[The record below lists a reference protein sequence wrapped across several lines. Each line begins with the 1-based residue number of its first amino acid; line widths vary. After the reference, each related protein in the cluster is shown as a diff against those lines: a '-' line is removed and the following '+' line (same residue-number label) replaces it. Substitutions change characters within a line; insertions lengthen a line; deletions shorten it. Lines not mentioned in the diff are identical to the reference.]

1 MARNASACLPQAK
14 GRNMKDCRILK
25 SINSGRGHI
34 SFHTPGHK
42 GGGALGAVLK
52 ICAEDVTELSY
63 TDDLSSPE
71 GPIAEAQADIAMICG
86 AKRAYIT
93 TDGSTSGVL
102 AMLYA
107 VSDCGGKIIVPRN
120 SHVSVWNACRLLG
133 IEPVIVQGGERDGVM
148 LPPDGDEVAE
158 LAAKDKDII
167 GMIAVSPDYY
177 GNIAPLEKYA
187 EAMHACGKVLI
198 ADGAH
203 GAHLTFEEN
212 RAGYAGIYADMW
224 VDGAHKTL
232 PSLTQGAAVFLNNLD
247 FEERLRQ
254 GLSIFRTTSPSFPIM
269 ASVEFGYKYLDAH
282 PEEIE
287 RVKLAVRQFREK
299 FPDFR
304 FYPSADW
311 TKLCLDCAA
320 FTADSRIVAAKLEK
334 SGIYAEFADGRY
346 VVFYLS
352 ASTSQ
357 GQLNALGKKLTR
369 IMQERGVRGTFVP
382 ARKLPVPPRTYSYL
396 YALSRPTEWVSPESA
411 VGRMAA
417 CNAGL
422 MPPCIPVVAAG
433 EIITEEAVRALKSAH
448 TFGLKE
454 GKIQVVKKN
463 EG

>member
-1 MARNASACLPQAK
+1 
-14 GRNMKDCRILK
+14 MKDCRILK
-25 SINSGRGHI
+25 SIKSGRGHI

-42 GGGALGAVLK
+42 GGGALGGVLK

-63 TDDLSSPE
+63 TDDLSSPY

-86 AKRAYIT
+86 AKRAFIT

-102 AMLYA
+102 SMLYA
-107 VSDCGGKIIVPRN
+107 VKDRGGKIIVPRN

-133 IEPVIVQGGERDGVM
+133 IEPVIVQGEERGGVL
-148 LPPDGDEVAE
+148 LPPDGDKVGE
-158 LAAKDKDII
+158 LAAKDGDII

-187 EAMHACGKVLI
+187 EAMHACGKVL
-198 ADGAH
+198 
-203 GAHLTFEEN
+203 L
-212 RAGYAGIYADMW
+212 
-224 VDGAHKTL
+224 VDGAHKSL
-232 PSLTQGAAVFLNNLD
+232 PALTQGAAVLINDLSL
-247 FEERLRQ
+247 EEGIRQ
-254 GLSIFRTTSPSFPIM
+254 GLGIFRTTSPSYPIM
-269 ASVEFGYKYLDAH
+269 ASVEFAYKYLDAR
-282 PEEIE
+282 PEDIA
-287 RVKLAVRQFREK
+287 RAKQAAAQFRER

-304 FYPSADW
+304 FYHSADW

-320 FTADSRIVAAKLEK
+320 SAADSRIVAEKLEK

-352 ASTSQ
+352 PATTAV
-357 GQLNALGKKLTR
+357 QLIVLGRRLTKIFR
-369 IMQERGVRGTFVP
+369 SRGVRGTYVP
-382 ARKLPVPPRTYSYL
+382 AGRLPAPARTYSYL
-396 YALSRPTEWVSPESA
+396 YALSRPSEFVEPEQA

-433 EIITEEAVRALKSAH
+433 EIISEEAARALKGAH
-448 TFGLKE
+448 TFGLKD
-454 GKIQVVKKN
+454 GKIQVVIKN